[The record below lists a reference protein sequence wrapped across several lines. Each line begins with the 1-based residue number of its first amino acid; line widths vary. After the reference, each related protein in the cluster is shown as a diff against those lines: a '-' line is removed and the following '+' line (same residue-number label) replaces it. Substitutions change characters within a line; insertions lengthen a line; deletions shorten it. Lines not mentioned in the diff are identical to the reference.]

1 MADLRRRCP
10 ECKRQF
16 RPRKGTRRLYC
27 ETCRPP
33 RERELAPSPP
43 VVLPG
48 GGGEPGP
55 IEAASVTELEM
66 AGRLATV
73 EGQLVVRLAREA
85 DRVSVGGTQLS
96 AVADRLL
103 KAKEAALAGVAPP
116 GDMVDELRERRRA
129 RRSG

>member
-1 MADLRRRCP
+1 
-10 ECKRQF
+10 
-16 RPRKGTRRLYC
+16 
-27 ETCRPP
+27 
-33 RERELAPSPP
+33 
-43 VVLPG
+43 
-48 GGGEPGP
+48 
-55 IEAASVTELEM
+55 M

>member
-1 MADLRRRCP
+1 MASERKTCKSATCHQKFSRPLGSRR
-10 ECKRQF
+10 E
-16 RPRKGTRRLYC
+16 YC

-33 RERELAPSPP
+33 RKKPQAP

-48 GGGEPGP
+48 GSGEPGP
-55 IEAASVTELEM
+55 IEAAAVAELE
-66 AGRLATV
+66 AVGRLGSV

-85 DRVSVGGTQLS
+85 DRASVSGTQLS

-116 GDMVDELRERRRA
+116 GDLVDELMERRRA
-129 RRSG
+129 RRRA